1 MKEEKVLI
9 PATALPEHKE
19 EQEVKVI
26 HNYKDS
32 LFVDLFGR
40 CKDAKENFISLYN
53 AITDKNLDY
62 KTAEVKPMMLEQT
75 IYTGRYNDVS
85 MIVDNKLIVLVEHQS
100 TVNENMPFRFLEYI
114 TKIYEKLIP
123 PRSRYTKEQVKLPT
137 PEFYVIYNG
146 EEDYPAEK
154 TQKLSDA
161 FLLKNA
167 SSKKNDTEKDN
178 TEKNTLELLV
188 KVFNINKEQD
198 TSKLMKCIPL
208 AGYTKLIN
216 TVHTLMSQDVPCAEA
231 VDSAVKQC
239 ISQGILKDYLLYNS
253 TALS

>member
-1 MKEEKVLI
+1 MKEEKVL
-9 PATALPEHKE
+9 PQATALPEHRE

-85 MIVDNKLIVLVEHQS
+85 MIVDNRLIVLVEHQS
-100 TVNENMPFRFLEYI
+100 TINENMPFRFLEYI

-123 PRSRYTKEQVKLPT
+123 PRSRYTEEQIKLPT

-146 EEDYPAEK
+146 EEDYPTEK

-167 SSKKNDTEKDN
+167 SSKKNDTEK
-178 TEKNTLELLV
+178 NTLELLV
-188 KVFNINKEQD
+188 KVYNI
-198 TSKLMKCIPL
+198 L
-208 AGYTKLIN
+208 
-216 TVHTLMSQDVPCAEA
+216 
-231 VDSAVKQC
+231 
-239 ISQGILKDYLLYNS
+239 
-253 TALS
+253 